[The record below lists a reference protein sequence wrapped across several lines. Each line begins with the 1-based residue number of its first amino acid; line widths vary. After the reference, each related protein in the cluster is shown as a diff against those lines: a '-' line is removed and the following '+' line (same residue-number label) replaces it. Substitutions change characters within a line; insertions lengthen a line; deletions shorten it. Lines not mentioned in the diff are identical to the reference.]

1 MGLLPLRNREGS
13 TGERRVPKKQHLRNP
28 SEMQGR
34 RWLVSGRVQGVG
46 FRWYVLQ
53 AARRRGVE
61 GDVRNLPDGRVEVRA
76 TGSASRLASLLDEIR
91 KGPRSSRVDDVL
103 ESMLDADQEFD
114 GFTVHH

>member
-1 MGLLPLRNREGS
+1 
-13 TGERRVPKKQHLRNP
+13 
-28 SEMQGR
+28 MQGR

-53 AARRRGVE
+53 AARRCGAG
-61 GDVRNLPDGRVEVRA
+61 GDVRNLPDGRVELRA

-103 ESMLDADQEFD
+103 ESILDQDQKFD
-114 GFTVHH
+114 GFMIRD